1 MEYIQP
7 KNTGKRKV
15 SWNVSTNTFAVV
27 KYYAQY
33 TGYSEDEVVD
43 RFLVQLRD
51 DPQFKAWLR
60 KQRRNK
66 RAIAQIYGDSVV
78 KEENIG

>member
-15 SWNVSTNTFAVV
+15 MWHVSTKTSAVV

-33 TGYSEDEVVD
+33 TGYSEDEVAD
-43 RFLVQLRD
+43 KFLSQLSD
-51 DPQFKAWLR
+51 DPQFKVWLG

-66 RAIAQIYGDSVV
+66 RAMEQIYSDTPIKG
-78 KEENIG
+78 ENIG

>member
-7 KNTGKRKV
+7 KNTGKRNAT
-15 SWNVSTNTFAVV
+15 WNVSTNTFAVI

-33 TGYSEDEVVD
+33 TGYSEGEVVD
-43 RFLVQLRD
+43 MYLVQLRD
-51 DPQFKAWLR
+51 DPQFKTWLG

-66 RAIAQIYGDSVV
+66 RAIDQIYGDSVE
-78 KEENIG
+78 KEERIG